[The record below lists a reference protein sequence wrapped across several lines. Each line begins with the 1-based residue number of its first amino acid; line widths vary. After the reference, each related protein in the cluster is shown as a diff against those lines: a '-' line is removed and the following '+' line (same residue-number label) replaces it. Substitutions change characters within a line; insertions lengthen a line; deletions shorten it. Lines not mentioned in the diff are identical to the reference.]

1 LTNIEQVSTL
11 IRRNTS
17 WKRMT
22 EKLGILAFGS
32 LIDRPGWE
40 IEEAIVARKSGIRA
54 PFGIE
59 FARTSRTR
67 AGAPTLVPVDSGG
80 GQVLAHILVVDLSE
94 REAQD
99 RLWRRETNRI
109 GQGGQYIG
117 RRNPGLDTLIIDR
130 YDNLAGVAI
139 VLAARFPANITPLN
153 HEVLATLAIKSA
165 QELDNGRDGIS
176 YLLDAK
182 RNGIV
187 TPLSSPYEH
196 EILRRMKTTSLED
209 SLKKIRGG

>member
-1 LTNIEQVSTL
+1 
-11 IRRNTS
+11 
-17 WKRMT
+17 MT
-22 EKLGILAFGS
+22 AKLGILAFGS
-32 LIDRPGWE
+32 LIDRPDWE
-40 IEEAIVARKSGIRA
+40 IEEAIVRRKSGIRT

-67 AGAPTLVPVDSGG
+67 AGSPTLVPVDAGG
-80 GQVLAHILVVDLSE
+80 SPVLANIFVVDLSE
-94 REAQD
+94 QEAKD
-99 RLWRRETNRI
+99 RLWRRETDRV
-109 GQGGQYIG
+109 GERGHYID
-117 RRNPGLDTLIIDR
+117 RRNPGVDTLIIDR

-153 HEVLATLAIKSA
+153 HEVLSTLAIKSA

-187 TPLSSPYEH
+187 TPLSAPYKH

-209 SLKKIRGG
+209 ALKKIRGG

>member
-1 LTNIEQVSTL
+1 
-11 IRRNTS
+11 
-17 WKRMT
+17 MT
-22 EKLGILAFGS
+22 PPLGILAFGS

-40 IEEAIVARKSGIRA
+40 IEQAIIARKTGILT

-67 AGAPTLVPVDSGG
+67 GGAPTLVPVDSGG
-80 GQVLAHILVVDLSE
+80 GKVLAHILVVDLPE

-109 GQGGQYIG
+109 GQGGHYV
-117 RRNPGLDTLIIDR
+117 RPRNPGLDTLIIDR
-130 YDNLAGVAI
+130 YENLAGVSV

-153 HEVLATLAIKSA
+153 AEVLANLAIKSA
-165 QELDNGRDGIS
+165 HELDDGRDGIS

-187 TPLSSPYEH
+187 TPLSGPYER
-196 EILRRMKTTSLED
+196 EILRRMKTASLED
-209 SLKKIRGG
+209 ALKKIRGG

>member
-1 LTNIEQVSTL
+1 MIAA
-11 IRRNTS
+11 
-17 WKRMT
+17 
-22 EKLGILAFGS
+22 LGILAFRS

-40 IEEAIVARKSGIRA
+40 IEQAIIARKAGILT

-67 AGAPTLVPVDSGG
+67 AGASTLVPVDSGG
-80 GQVLAHILVVDLSE
+80 GKVLAHILVVDLSE
-94 REAQD
+94 REPQD

-109 GQGGQYIG
+109 GQGGHYV
-117 RRNPGLDTLIIDR
+117 RPRNPDLDTLIIDR
-130 YDNLAGVAI
+130 YENLPGIAI

-153 HEVLATLAIKSA
+153 PEVLANLAIMSA
-165 QELDNGRDGIS
+165 HELNDGRDGIS

-187 TPLSSPYEH
+187 TPLSGPYER
-196 EILRRMKTTSLED
+196 EILRRMKTASLED
-209 SLKKIRGG
+209 ALKKIRAG

>member
-1 LTNIEQVSTL
+1 MIAA
-11 IRRNTS
+11 
-17 WKRMT
+17 
-22 EKLGILAFGS
+22 LGILAFGS

-40 IEEAIVARKSGIRA
+40 IEQAITARKAGILT

-80 GQVLAHILVVDLSE
+80 GKVLALILVVDLSE
-94 REAQD
+94 REALD

-109 GQGGQYIG
+109 GESGHYVHP
-117 RRNPGLDTLIIDR
+117 RNPGLDTLIIDR
-130 YDNLAGVAI
+130 YENLASVSV
-139 VLAARFPANITPLN
+139 VLAARLPANITPLN
-153 HEVLATLAIKSA
+153 ADVLATLAIKSA
-165 QELDNGRDGIS
+165 HELDDDRDGIS

-187 TPLSSPYEH
+187 TPLSGPYER
-196 EILRRMKTTSLED
+196 EILRRMKTRSLED
-209 SLKKIRGG
+209 ALKKIRAG